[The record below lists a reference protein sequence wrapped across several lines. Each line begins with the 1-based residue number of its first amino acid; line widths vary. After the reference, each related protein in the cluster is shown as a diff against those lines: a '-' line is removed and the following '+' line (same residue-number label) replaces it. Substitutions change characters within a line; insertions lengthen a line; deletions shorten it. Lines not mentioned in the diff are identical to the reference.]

1 MFRWCSY
8 CQSFIGESEPRDD
21 FRLTH
26 GVCQKCRPKVR
37 TFSED
42 DIRGIDP
49 IRGFFA
55 VLQSAV
61 LAHERFDKDAVL
73 AQANSLKINPADL
86 LAGVMQPLLYEIGR
100 LYQEGKIPAVE
111 EHHFSL
117 MIRELI
123 RDIRMD
129 LSLSDGHSESADILL
144 ACANGN
150 FHEFGISLLELHLRK
165 AGLQVESLCPGIP
178 ADQLIAYAKR
188 LGVKVIG
195 LSVSMEDQLSEVAK
209 VARLLYEET
218 SFRPPLIAGG
228 FVVRASTPDISGV
241 TLFAGSIEE
250 LVGWV
255 VAKVQEIKQI
265 QSVVR

>member
-26 GVCQKCRPKVR
+26 GVCRKCKSKARA
-37 TFSED
+37 FSEA
-42 DIRGIDP
+42 DIQGIEP

-61 LAHERFDKDAVL
+61 LAHERFDKGKIL
-73 AQANSLKINPADL
+73 LQAKSLMINPADL

-100 LYQEGKIPAVE
+100 LYQHGKIPAVE

-129 LSLSDGHSESADILL
+129 LTLSEAHPESADILL

-178 ADQLIAYAKR
+178 ADQLVAYAKR

-195 LSVSMEDQLSEVAK
+195 LSVSMEEQLQEVEK
-209 VARLLYEET
+209 VARMLDNEP
-218 SFRPPLIAGG
+218 SFRPPLLAGG
-228 FVVRASTPDISGV
+228 FVVRASTPPIPGV
-241 TLFAGSIEE
+241 TLFAASIDE
-250 LVGWV
+250 LVEWV
-255 VAKVQEIKQI
+255 VKKVAELKQN
-265 QSVVR
+265 QMVAR